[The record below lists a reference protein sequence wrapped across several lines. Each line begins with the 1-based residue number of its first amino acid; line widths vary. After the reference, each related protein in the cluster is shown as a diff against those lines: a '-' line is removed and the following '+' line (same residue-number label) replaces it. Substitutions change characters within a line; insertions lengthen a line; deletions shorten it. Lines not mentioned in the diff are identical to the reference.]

1 MTVIGGANGS
11 TFGDRRFGGNVRA
24 MSAMNRRDWIRSIA
38 YSAAAAPLLNRRL
51 DAMTQNSSP
60 SRAYRYIHLDV
71 FTDRRLAGNQ
81 LLVYVDPEGLDADA
95 MARLTLESNYSEN
108 TFVFP
113 PEQAGTDV
121 RVRIFGRGG
130 EMPFAGHPTIG
141 TAFALAHTGRIKPG
155 TTSMVFGLGVGPTPI
170 DLEWKGSQLAFAW
183 MTQLKPTF
191 GKTIADAAAVAS
203 AIGLQAVDV
212 AAAEAPAAQ
221 EVHTGSNF
229 VIVPLASRKAV
240 DAAVLDRPKLDALRT
255 ANGLTGRG
263 VYVFTTEPGGDNATS
278 YSRLLPGPGGIED
291 PATGSAAG
299 PAGSFMVK
307 YGFVPPEKAGSI
319 VNTQGVLVKRPSRIH
334 IKVASAGGE
343 ITQVKVGGVSVVV
356 GEGTSSV

>member
-1 MTVIGGANGS
+1 MPAL
-11 TFGDRRFGGNVRA
+11 
-24 MSAMNRRDWIRSIA
+24 NRRDWIRTITCG
-38 YSAAAAPLLNRRL
+38 AAAAPFLNGRL
-51 DAMTQNSSP
+51 GVMAQSSSP
-60 SRAYRYIHLDV
+60 ARSYRYIHLDV
-71 FTDRRLAGNQ
+71 FTDRKLAGNQ
-81 LLVYVDPEGLDADA
+81 LLVYVNPEGLDADA

-113 PEQAGTDV
+113 PDQPGTDV

-130 EMPFAGHPTIG
+130 EMQFAGHPTIG
-141 TAFALAHTGRIKPG
+141 TAFALAHTGRIKPA

-170 DLEWKGSQLAFAW
+170 DLEWKGSELAFAW

-191 GKTIADAAAVAS
+191 GKSIADAAAVAS
-203 AIGLQAVDV
+203 ALGLQAADI
-212 AAAEAPAAQ
+212 AAAHAPAAQ

-229 VIVPLASRKAV
+229 IIVPLASRKAV
-240 DAAVLDRPKLDALRT
+240 DAAVLDRSKLDALRT

-263 VYVFTTEPGGDNATS
+263 VYVFTTESGGDNATS
-278 YSRLLPGPGGIED
+278 YSRLVPGPGGIED

-299 PAGSFMVK
+299 PAGCFMVK
-307 YGFVPPEKAGSI
+307 HGFVPPDKAGSI
-319 VNTQGVLVKRPSRIH
+319 INAQGVLVKRPSRIH